1 MLRLEVTDSIESPM
15 KKKIIGITGCRSEYD
30 IIYSVLKE
38 MQKDESFDVS
48 LIVCGA
54 HLSGNFGYTVSE
66 IEKDGFLI
74 ADRIHNLVDSDLEV
88 GKAKGAGLLM
98 VGLSDSLDRLN
109 PDYVMVVG
117 DREEAVVTGVV
128 CTYLGIPLIHLCGGD
143 STSPKAGDVDE
154 PIRHATS
161 KLANLHFV
169 MNEEHRERLLKMGEE
184 PWRIYSTGNAAL
196 DRYNKVESMDK
207 KEILKYFKFNNERD
221 LEKPLV
227 LVIQHVISGEAADGA
242 RQIENTLEATTRLEC
257 NCIINYPNSD
267 MGSREMIS
275 VIKNYRKLPNV
286 RVTRNIPREEFVNL
300 LRNIDLLVGNSS
312 MALLEGSFL
321 RIPAINVGERNRN
334 RMNGGNVVFVEA
346 DTSKIEEMARKIL
359 FDKEFSDTLKEC
371 EQVYGDGK
379 AAKKIVDFVKRLDK
393 TKTELIAKNITY

>member
-1 MLRLEVTDSIESPM
+1 M

-38 MQKDESFDVS
+38 LQKDESFDVS

-54 HLSGNFGYTVSE
+54 HLSSNFGYTVSE
-66 IEKDGFLI
+66 IERDGFLI

-88 GKAKGAGLLM
+88 GKAKGAGMLM
-98 VGLSDSLDRLN
+98 VGLSDSLDRLR

-117 DREEAVVTGVV
+117 DREEAVVTGIV

-143 STSPKAGDVDE
+143 RTSAKEGDVDE

-161 KLANLHFV
+161 KLASLHFT
-169 MNEEHRERLLKMGEE
+169 MNEEHRERLLKMGED
-184 PWRIYSTGNAAL
+184 PWRVSNTGNPAL
-196 DRYNKVESMDK
+196 DRFKEIDSMEK
-207 KEILKYFKFNNERD
+207 KEILKYFQFNHEED
-221 LEKPLV
+221 LEKPLI
-227 LVIQHVISGEAADGA
+227 LVIQHVISGEVADGA
-242 RQIENTLEATTRLEC
+242 MQIENTLEATTRREC

-275 VIKNYRKLPNV
+275 VIENNRNRPNV
-286 RVTRNIPREEFVNL
+286 RISRNIPRKEFVNL

-321 RIPAINVGERNRN
+321 RIPAISVGQRNLN
-334 RMNGGNVVFVEA
+334 RMNGGNVVFVKA
-346 DTSKIEEMARKIL
+346 DTSKIEEMVRKIL
-359 FDKEFSDTLKEC
+359 FDKEFSGNLKNC
-371 EQVYGDGK
+371 KSVYGDGN
-379 AAKKIVDFVKRLDK
+379 AASKIVDYLKNINK
-393 TKTELIAKNITY
+393 TKVELTAKDITY

>member
-1 MLRLEVTDSIESPM
+1 M

-38 MQKDESFDVS
+38 LQKDESFDVS

-54 HLSGNFGYTVSE
+54 HLSSNFGYTVSE
-66 IEKDGFLI
+66 IERDGFLI

-88 GKAKGAGLLM
+88 GKAKGAGMLM
-98 VGLSDSLDRLN
+98 VGLSDSLDRLR

-117 DREEAVVTGVV
+117 DREEAVVTGIV

-143 STSPKAGDVDE
+143 RTSAKEGDVDE

-161 KLANLHFV
+161 KLASLHFT
-169 MNEEHRERLLKMGEE
+169 MNEEHRERLLKMGED
-184 PWRIYSTGNAAL
+184 PWRVSNTGNPAL
-196 DRYNKVESMDK
+196 DRFKEIDSMEK
-207 KEILKYFKFNNERD
+207 KEILKYFQFNHEED
-221 LEKPLV
+221 LEKPLI
-227 LVIQHVISGEAADGA
+227 LVIQHVISGEVADGA
-242 RQIENTLEATTRLEC
+242 MQIENTLEATTRREC

-275 VIKNYRKLPNV
+275 VIENNRNRPNV
-286 RVTRNIPREEFVNL
+286 RISRNISRKEFVNL

-321 RIPAINVGERNRN
+321 RIPAISVGQRNLN
-334 RMNGGNVVFVEA
+334 RMNGGNVVFVKA
-346 DTSKIEEMARKIL
+346 DTSKIEEMVRKIL
-359 FDKEFSDTLKEC
+359 FDKEFSGNLKNC
-371 EQVYGDGK
+371 KSVYGDGN
-379 AAKKIVDFVKRLDK
+379 AASKIVDYLKNINK
-393 TKTELIAKNITY
+393 TKVELTAKDITY

>member
-1 MLRLEVTDSIESPM
+1 M

-38 MQKDESFDVS
+38 LQKDESFDVS

-54 HLSGNFGYTVSE
+54 HLSSNFGYTVSE
-66 IEKDGFLI
+66 IERDGFLI

-88 GKAKGAGLLM
+88 GKAKGAGMLM
-98 VGLSDSLDRLN
+98 VGLSDSLDRLR

-117 DREEAVVTGVV
+117 DREEAVVTGIV

-143 STSPKAGDVDE
+143 RTSAKEGDVDE

-161 KLANLHFV
+161 KLASLHFT
-169 MNEEHRERLLKMGEE
+169 MNEEHRERLLKMGED
-184 PWRIYSTGNAAL
+184 PWRVSNTGNPAL
-196 DRYNKVESMDK
+196 DRFKEIDSMEK
-207 KEILKYFKFNNERD
+207 KEILKYFQFNHEED
-221 LEKPLV
+221 LEKPLI
-227 LVIQHVISGEAADGA
+227 LVIQHVISGEVADGA
-242 RQIENTLEATTRLEC
+242 MQIENTLEATTRLEC

-267 MGSREMIS
+267 MGSREMIG
-275 VIKNYRKLPNV
+275 VIERYKKLPNA
-286 RVTRNIPREEFVNL
+286 RVTRNIPRKEFVNL

-321 RIPAINVGERNRN
+321 KIPAINVGERNRN

-359 FDKEFSDTLKEC
+359 FDKEFSNNLKDC
-371 EQVYGDGK
+371 QPVYGDGK
-379 AAKKIVDFVKRLDK
+379 AAQKIIKHLQGLNK
-393 TKTELIAKNITY
+393 TKTKLITKDITY